1 MGRTHYLF
9 YKMVFKALE
18 LKVVRRLNNMAKFEE
33 EKVINALHPEKA
45 EEILQTKGSMTFCA
59 KGCGYTV

>member
-1 MGRTHYLF
+1 
-9 YKMVFKALE
+9 
-18 LKVVRRLNNMAKFEE
+18 MAKFEE